1 MKFLIGAMT
10 LMIAGSTAAFAY
22 EPGHGAFEDWQTRQ
36 MQRIEEGRRSGAIT
50 WSEGNGLRAEQR
62 AILARRQELLADGY
76 LSRSDRRNLA
86 DMLEAAD
93 RNIDLRADD
102 SRRRAWFM
110 PRFGR

>member
-1 MKFLIGAMT
+1 MKPLIAAMT
-10 LMIAGSTAAFAY
+10 LMIAGSSAALAY
-22 EPGHGAFEDWQTRQ
+22 EPNRGAFEDWQTRQ

-62 AILARRQELLADGY
+62 AILARRQELLADGH
-76 LSRSDRRNLA
+76 LSRSDRRHLA
-86 DMLEAAD
+86 DMLETAD
-93 RNIDLRADD
+93 QNIDVRAGD